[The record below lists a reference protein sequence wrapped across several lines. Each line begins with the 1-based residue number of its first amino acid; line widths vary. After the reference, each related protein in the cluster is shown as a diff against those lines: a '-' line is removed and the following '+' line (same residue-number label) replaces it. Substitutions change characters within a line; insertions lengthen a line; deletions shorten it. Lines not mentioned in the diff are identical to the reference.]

1 MERKNDAV
9 AEIGTTFAE
18 LEKSLHQRKGLLVR
32 DLEALCGAKQKVGRG
47 RGGATRCSFLEWILC
62 PIPASSLSSPG
73 RCLPGDP
80 KCTSL
85 ASPVHSPH
93 SFIGRN

>member
-47 RGGATRCSFLEWILC
+47 RGGATRCSFLEWILSH
-62 PIPASSLSSPG
+62 PSLLPFLPRALPAWGPQVYQSH
-73 RCLPGDP
+73 
-80 KCTSL
+80 L
-85 ASPVHSPH
+85 ASPQPPFLHWS
-93 SFIGRN
+93 